1 MAGIVRILSKLTK
14 DQNDDQKKT
23 MDIISNLHAYLK
35 DIYQKQNA
43 IEDGADRISPVRP
56 ELIFRQIFLIGGV
69 QLAGL

>member
-1 MAGIVRILSKLTK
+1 LTK

-43 IEDGADRISPVRP
+43 IEDGADRIRFISHIIRSF
-56 ELIFRQIFLIGGV
+56 ELSVLGGV
-69 QLAGL
+69 AYAGF

>member
-43 IEDGADRISPVRP
+43 IEDGADRIRTNDHLVMSQA
-56 ELIFRQIFLIGGV
+56 LY
-69 QLAGL
+69 LAKLQPH

>member
-43 IEDGADRISPVRP
+43 IEDGADRIRTNDHLVMSQALYPAKLQP
-56 ELIFRQIFLIGGV
+56 H
-69 QLAGL
+69 